1 MREVAK
7 IMKEYFEGLED
18 PPRRDPDVQL
28 FSRGLLTEQH
38 LPVVPA
44 KVKWEVVDGP
54 ERFVRRFEFA
64 DRRRLIDFVND
75 VLIFEDELKH
85 HGELKVGAEAVDIS
99 VYTHTVEAIT
109 ELDQE
114 YVRAVD
120 EIYRDVSDYNYGPPR

>member
-18 PPRRDPDVQL
+18 RPLTHSEGQL
-28 FSRGLLTEQH
+28 FYHGLLTEQQ
-38 LPVVPA
+38 LPVVPD
-44 KVKWEVVDGP
+44 KVRWEVADGP

-64 DRRRLIDFVND
+64 DRRRLISFVNE
-75 VLIFEDELKH
+75 VLGFEDGVKH
-85 HGELKVGAEAVDIS
+85 HGELKVTAKTVDIA

-114 YVRAVD
+114 YIQAVD
-120 EIYRDVSDYNYGPPR
+120 KIYQDVLDYSYGERR

>member
-7 IMKEYFEGLED
+7 IMKEYFEDLED
-18 PPRRDPDVQL
+18 PPRPGPDVQL
-28 FSRGLLTEQH
+28 FSRGLLTEQN

-44 KVKWEVVDGP
+44 KVRWEVLDGP

-75 VLIFEDELKH
+75 VLIFEDELEH

-120 EIYRDVSDYNYGPPR
+120 DIYRDVSDYNYGRPR

>member
-18 PPRRDPDVQL
+18 PSPSSPDMRL

-38 LPVVPA
+38 MPVVPA

-120 EIYRDVSDYNYGPPR
+120 EIYRDVSDYNYGQPR